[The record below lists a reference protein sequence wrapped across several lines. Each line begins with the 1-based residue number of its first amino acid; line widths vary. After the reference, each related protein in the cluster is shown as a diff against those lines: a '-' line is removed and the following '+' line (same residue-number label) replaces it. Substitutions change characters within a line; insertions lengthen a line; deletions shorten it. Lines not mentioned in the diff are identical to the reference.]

1 MLLLNWCLTN
11 LECLVA
17 VLHILDHISYLTML
31 YMKDMMHWLIPLF
44 PTEGLELM
52 ESLAFRAASQ
62 GLNWH
67 QIHIIANFF
76 YYQSTI

>member
-1 MLLLNWCLTN
+1 
-11 LECLVA
+11 
-17 VLHILDHISYLTML
+17 ML